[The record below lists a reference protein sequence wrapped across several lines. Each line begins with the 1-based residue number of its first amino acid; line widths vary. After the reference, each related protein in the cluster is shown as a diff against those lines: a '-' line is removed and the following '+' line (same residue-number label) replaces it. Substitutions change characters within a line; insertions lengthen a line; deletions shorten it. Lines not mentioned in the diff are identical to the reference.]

1 MQLKEWNPSTEHA
14 GLDRLRDL
22 ASRVGAD
29 PLLTQASTGNM
40 SIKLDGVLW
49 IKASGKWMADA
60 LREDIV
66 VPLELPAVLE
76 YMRRNVDPS
85 ARFHGAS
92 LETAL
97 HAALPHRVVLHVHC
111 VDTIAW
117 AVRGDGPVQLR
128 ALLHGLSWKWV
139 PYTPSG
145 LALSRAMERVL
156 SEHPGTDVFVLAN
169 HGLVIGGDTAEKVEA
184 LLADVRRRLAI
195 RPRVPHPADYAALWG
210 LSKDS
215 SWELPEDDMLHA
227 LGTDPVT
234 GAILAGGVLCPC
246 QAIFSAAGT
255 PAVFRPVPCP
265 QPGEAW
271 QRRYSGRPFLVIE
284 GRGVLVSTTIAAAE
298 LAMVSGL
305 AQVVQRLPAT
315 APLRYLSNA
324 EIAGI
329 PSEVADRYRQLA
341 ATRRM

>member
-1 MQLKEWNPSTEHA
+1 MQLKEWKPSAQQA
-14 GLDRLRDL
+14 GLDRLLEL
-22 ASRVGAD
+22 ASRVGRD

-40 SIKLDGVLW
+40 SAKLDGVLW

-60 LREDIV
+60 LREDII

-117 AVRGDGPVQLR
+117 AVRADGPVELR
-128 ALLHGLSWKWV
+128 RLLLGIPWQWV

-145 LALSRAMERVL
+145 LALSRAMEHVL
-156 SEHPGTDVFVLAN
+156 AANPGTDVFVLGN
-169 HGLVIGGDTAEKVEA
+169 HGLVVAGETAESVEA
-184 LLADVRRRLAI
+184 LLAEVRRRLAI
-195 RPRVPHPADYAALWG
+195 RPRVAHPADYAALWE
-210 LSKDS
+210 LSKNT
-215 SWELPEDDMLHA
+215 SWDLPEDDTLHA
-227 LGTDPVT
+227 LGTDPIT
-234 GAILAGGVLCPC
+234 GGILAGGVLCPC

-265 QPGEAW
+265 EPGEAW

-284 GRGVLVSTTIAAAE
+284 GRGVLVSTSIAPAE

-305 AQVVQRLPAT
+305 AQVVQRLNKS

-329 PSEVADRYRQLA
+329 PTEVADRYRQLA
-341 ATRRM
+341 GTRRM